1 MISPDLFFWY
11 ALALKMAL
19 TAIVVVI
26 TSLVVERSGPF
37 IGALIAALP
46 TAGGA
51 AYVILAMEHSP
62 EFIAAS
68 ATGSVAVDAAV
79 SIFSLVYAVLAQRRG
94 LVPSLGVSLLV
105 WLACAGLMRLVDWSM
120 PGAVMLNVVVFAITI
135 PLSWRY
141 RASGPPKMFL
151 RTPFDIPLRGL
162 AAAIV
167 VAVVTTA
174 SHSIGSVASGIFA
187 LFPIILCS
195 SIVILHPRVGGP
207 ATASMLAHAQV
218 AYVGLSLGFVAVH
231 YLVAPLGTWGAL
243 VAGLGVCIA
252 WSLMLFLVR
261 VGLTRRSARIGA
273 SQAAP

>member
-1 MISPDLFFWY
+1 MISPDLIFWY
-11 ALALKMAL
+11 GLALKMAL

-26 TSLVVERSGPF
+26 TSIVVERSGPF

-51 AYVILAMEHSP
+51 AYVILAIEHP
-62 EFIAAS
+62 PDFIAAS

-79 SIFSLVYAVLAQRRG
+79 SVFSLVYAVLAQRRG

-105 WLACAGLMRLVDWSM
+105 WLACAGLLRLVDWSM
-120 PGAVMLNVVVFAITI
+120 LGAVILNIVVFAITI

-141 RASGPPKMFL
+141 RASGPPKKFL

-195 SIVILHPRVGGP
+195 TIVILHPRVGGP

-218 AYVGLSLGFVAVH
+218 AYIGLSLGFVAVH

-243 VAGLGVCIA
+243 TAGLGVSMA
-252 WSLMLFLVR
+252 WSLMLFLIR
-261 VGLTRRSARIGA
+261 IGFMRRSARIAA
-273 SQAAP
+273 SQSAP